1 MCGPVSA
8 DNIMQNSLES
18 LKHKENL
25 KKKKA
30 LVMGGMGKW
39 D

>member
-25 KKKKA
+25 KKKKH
-30 LVMGGMGKW
+30 
-39 D
+39 